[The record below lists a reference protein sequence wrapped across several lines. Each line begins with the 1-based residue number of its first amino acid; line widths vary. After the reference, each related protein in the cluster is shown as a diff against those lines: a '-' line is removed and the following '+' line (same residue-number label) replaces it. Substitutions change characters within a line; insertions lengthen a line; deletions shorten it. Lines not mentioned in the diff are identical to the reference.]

1 MASTTANEKWQY
13 EKMSIKATSQNL
25 IVFCSWCRKSMRSKS
40 DGVESRTN
48 GVIRVPQDD
57 HDISQ
62 ERELGLPV
70 KRPMAKVQLNEAED
84 KVEVTSD
91 KGKLL
96 IDYPAVGEKREDI
109 MDLSKMD
116 LLKLLGI
123 MEGEVQVSGLLLPI
137 QLVSF
142 VTFGPC

>member
-1 MASTTANEKWQY
+1 MASIAANENWQY
-13 EKMSIKATSQNL
+13 EKMSVKATSQNQ
-25 IVFCSWCRKSMRSKS
+25 IVFCSWCRESMRSKS

-48 GVIRVPQDD
+48 GVLRVPQGD

-70 KRPMAKVQLNEAED
+70 KRPMAKVQLKEGED

-96 IDYPAVGEKREDI
+96 IDNPEVGEKREDI
-109 MDLSKMD
+109 MDLSKTD

-123 MEGEVQVSGLLLPI
+123 MEGEVQVSWLLFPV

-142 VTFGPC
+142 VTFDPC